1 MEKEG
6 GGEKRI
12 YPYEK
17 KALLNGHCRDRQVS
31 IDYDDENGDDLKI
44 LGGRLV

>member
-1 MEKEG
+1 MKKG
-6 GGEKRI
+6 FILMR
-12 YPYEK
+12 K

-31 IDYDDENGDDLKI
+31 IDYDDENGDDFKI